1 MTQYVYGKNVVR
13 QILSADKKVYEVIVS
28 DTFKDKEIQ
37 RILKERSISVRS
49 LTKKKMDALLR
60 NGTHQGI
67 AAEIDDYRTYDIV
80 SAQMESY
87 WASIEALP

>member
-37 RILKERSISVRS
+37 RILKERNISVR
-49 LTKKKMDALLR
+49 
-60 NGTHQGI
+60 
-67 AAEIDDYRTYDIV
+67 
-80 SAQMESY
+80 
-87 WASIEALP
+87 